1 MRLSRVIRLVTI
13 VGWALIFVFALGAA
27 SLESIS
33 ADVRAFQLAYIAGFA
48 GYLALIWV
56 IYRVPRIS
64 RRPPQA
70 DQGTDEMP
78 ADPVLNPG
86 AWRWW
91 LAGCIAVRV
100 LLLGMEPGDD
110 AYRYVWEGR
119 VQLAGFNPYMTPPD
133 DAQLAYLRDADF
145 WRINHFDYPAIYPPV
160 AQLEFLAVA
169 GIARAFTDVAQVFTG
184 VARVFNPWICPS
196 VYLMKLLHTA
206 WDVLVV
212 VLLGA
217 CLRRSGRPPHGA
229 IIYGLCPLVLSA
241 FAIEGHL
248 DSLML
253 LFTALAAWAIVTKRM
268 RLAGIALGL
277 AIAAKLVFVVLLPWF
292 VVRHRRAALVAI
304 AVVALAYLPYVVA
317 GPALFAS
324 LRRFSTTGEFFS
336 FPGSLG
342 ITFDTTLAHGAAASL
357 LLIILS
363 VLAWRRS
370 EWLDYARGATGAL
383 LLLMPIVHY
392 WYFTWIMMI
401 LPFSLRARW
410 VVGALAMVAY
420 FEAPF
425 SEATTGTWHMPVWA
439 PLAVWIPFLITWAI
453 ERVVAW
459 VAKDRLLSRG
469 FQP

>member
-1 MRLSRVIRLVTI
+1 MIRLVTV
-13 VGWALIFVFALGAA
+13 VGWVLIFVFALRAA
-27 SLESIS
+27 SLKSIS

-56 IYRVPRIS
+56 IYRVPGIP
-64 RRPPQA
+64 RRDRKEA
-70 DQGTDEMP
+70 DETP
-78 ADPVLNPG
+78 ADPVLDPG

-100 LLLGMEPGDD
+100 LLLGMEPSDD

-133 DAQLAYLRDADF
+133 DTQLAHLRDADF
-145 WRINHFDYPAIYPPV
+145 WRLNHPDYPAIYPPI

-169 GIARAFTDVAQVFTG
+169 SAARAFSAW
-184 VARVFNPWICPS
+184 RCPS
-196 VYLMKLLHTA
+196 VYLVKLLHTA

-229 IIYGLCPLVLSA
+229 IVYGLCPLVLSA

-253 LFTALAAWAIVTKRM
+253 LFTALAAWAIVTERM
-268 RLAGIALGL
+268 RLAGITLGL

-292 VVRHRRAALVAI
+292 VVRQRKAALVAV
-304 AVVALAYLPYVVA
+304 AVVAFAYLPYVAA
-317 GPALFAS
+317 GPALFRS
-324 LRRFSTTGEFFS
+324 LQRFSTGGQFFS
-336 FPGSLG
+336 FPGTLG
-342 ITFDTTLAHGAAASL
+342 ITSFDAPVARGAAVVL

-363 VLAWRRS
+363 ALAWRRGK
-370 EWLDYARGATGAL
+370 WLDYARGATGAL

-392 WYFTWIMMI
+392 WYLTWIMMI
-401 LPFSLRARW
+401 LPFGLRARW
-410 VVGALAMVAY
+410 VVAALAMVTY

-425 SEATTGTWHMPVWA
+425 SEATTGTWHMPKWA
-439 PLAVWIPFLITWAI
+439 PLAVWVPFLLTWAI
-453 ERVVAW
+453 ESVVVAPPL
-459 VAKDRLLSRG
+459 VGGASASRSSPTRGDATQDRRM
-469 FQP
+469 P